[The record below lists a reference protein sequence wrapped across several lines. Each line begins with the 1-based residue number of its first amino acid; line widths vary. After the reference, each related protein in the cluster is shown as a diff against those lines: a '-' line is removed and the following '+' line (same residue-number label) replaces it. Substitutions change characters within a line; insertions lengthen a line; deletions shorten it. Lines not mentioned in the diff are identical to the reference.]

1 MQSWWTQIF
10 ERLESARFK
19 FTMIRAAAIAPW
31 FHLCLPYRGCGLE
44 SQAHH
49 LHFFQ
54 LLLMKLLW
62 EKDENKQKEARIG
75 PYKKF
80 TMMAL

>member
-1 MQSWWTQIF
+1 MLNTSLAFI
-10 ERLESARFK
+10 K
-19 FTMIRAAAIAPW
+19 FIPRSKAFSTECKVDEHKFLKGSRVQ
-31 FHLCLPYRGCGLE
+31 GL
-44 SQAHH
+44 S